1 MQPHNPQNT
10 QYFVQNKSIR
20 RDNIIES
27 NYPYRNASF
36 FFIVSAVK
44 YNIFEL
50 FTVYLRLYDKLIC
63 FLFRNSIRI
72 DVMYYVYSNSNVA
85 FRFQI

>member
-27 NYPYRNASF
+27 NYPYRNASL

-44 YNIFEL
+44 YNILEL
-50 FTVYLRLYDKLIC
+50 FTVFLRFI
-63 FLFRNSIRI
+63 SINL
-72 DVMYYVYSNSNVA
+72 MYYVYSTSNGGIL
-85 FRFQI
+85 FPNIEL